1 MFQGYTQQT
10 VDFLWGLR
18 LNNERSWFLPRKEE
32 FLVCVDTPTRELAR
46 ELTGEMTRLYP
57 RDGLVSKVSRIYRDA
72 RRLYGRGP
80 YKDHLW
86 FTLRRPAEH
95 EGAVPC
101 FFFEVAPDRY
111 SYGIGCWD
119 PTPLTMAKLRA
130 RISRD
135 PDTMTRLMRKLNR
148 QREFVLETEDYKR
161 PRSQAPSRLLEP
173 WYRART
179 FTICHSDKLT
189 DELFG
194 RDIVEHLKEGFTF
207 LLPYYDYFV
216 TLDGDPDP
224 RDLTEEKGEM
234 S

>member
-18 LNNERSWFLPRKEE
+18 LNNERGWFLPRKEE
-32 FLVCVDTPTRELAR
+32 FLACVDTPTRELAR

-111 SYGIGCWD
+111 SYGMGCWD

-130 RISRD
+130 RMDRD
-135 PDTMTRLMRKLNR
+135 PAQAAKLVR
-148 QREFVLETEDYKR
+148 QVERRGEFQLEGEMYKR
-161 PRSQAPSRLLEP
+161 PKGDPGALLYP
-173 WYRART
+173 WYNRRQISFCRDENCEGVF
-179 FTICHSDKLT
+179 FTPELADKVLEGWKSLVPQYRLFR
-189 DELFG
+189 EL
-194 RDIVEHLKEGFTF
+194 
-207 LLPYYDYFV
+207 P
-216 TLDGDPDP
+216 GDPIP
-224 RDLTEEKGEM
+224 EHM
-234 S
+234 